1 MMVHCYL
8 YSVRRTVYMYVL
20 SVRRTVYVYVLNV
33 RRTVYMRGTVYILQC
48 MCVY

>member
-1 MMVHCYL
+1 MVHCYL

-20 SVRRTVYVYVLNV
+20 RVRRRVYVYVLNV

>member
-1 MMVHCYL
+1 MVHCYL